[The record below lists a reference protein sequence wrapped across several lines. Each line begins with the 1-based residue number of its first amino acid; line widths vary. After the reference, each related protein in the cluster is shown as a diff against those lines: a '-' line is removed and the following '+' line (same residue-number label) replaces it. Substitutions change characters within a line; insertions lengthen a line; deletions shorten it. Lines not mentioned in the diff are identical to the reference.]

1 LCSKPVFE
9 NRAFYEIMW
18 RNILEPDRPKMT
30 IWRMRIA
37 YWITKATDIYSEF
50 VVVIAFPLQQRLHER
65 VSVLRYTIL
74 PFLFI
79 LSAKRTLYAT
89 NERQLEIA
97 TSWYS

>member
-1 LCSKPVFE
+1 
-9 NRAFYEIMW
+9 
-18 RNILEPDRPKMT
+18 MT
-30 IWRMRIA
+30 IWRMRIP

-74 PFLFI
+74 PILFI

-97 TSWYS
+97 PSWYS